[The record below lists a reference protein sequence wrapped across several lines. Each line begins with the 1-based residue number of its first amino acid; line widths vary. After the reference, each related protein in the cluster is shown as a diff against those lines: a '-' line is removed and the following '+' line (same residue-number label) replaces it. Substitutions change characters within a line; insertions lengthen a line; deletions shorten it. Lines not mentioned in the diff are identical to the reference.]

1 VSADWL
7 YWSAAF
13 PAVVLAYGLGSL
25 SSAIVIAKAFHL
37 TDPRSVGSGNP
48 GATNMLRVGGKPAAA
63 ATLAG
68 DVLKGVIPVALAQGW
83 LSGWALALVAL
94 AAFLGHLFPVFF
106 GFRGGKGVAT
116 ALGVYLALA
125 PLLAAALVATW
136 LVVAGISRYSS
147 LAALVAAVAA
157 PLWTLWLYPTPP
169 MLILALVLAGLLLWK
184 HSDNMARL
192 RAGTEG
198 KIGQKG

>member
-136 LVVAGISRYSS
+136 LVVA
-147 LAALVAAVAA
+147 AVAA

>member
-1 VSADWL
+1 VSPDYF
-7 YWSAAF
+7 YWGAAALLVAF
-13 PAVVLAYGLGSL
+13 GYLLGSL
-25 SSAIVIAKAFHL
+25 SSAIVIAKSFRL

-63 ATLAG
+63 ATLVG
-68 DVLKGVIPVALAQGW
+68 DVLKGVIPVAVAQPW

-94 AAFLGHLFPVFF
+94 AAFLGHLYPVFF

-116 ALGVYLALA
+116 GLGVYLALA
-125 PLLAAALVATW
+125 PLLAGLMIATW
-136 LVVAGISRYSS
+136 LVVAAVSRYSS
-147 LAALVAAVAA
+147 LAALVAAVSA

-169 MLILALVLAGLLLWK
+169 LLILAVVLAGLLLWK
-184 HSDNMARL
+184 HNDNIARL

-198 KIGQKG
+198 KIGEKG